1 METYNRV
8 FPRPGRD
15 HFELMEYES
24 LKSLVLGLT
33 VIHISNIPPWKKR
46 GKELFIPGR
55 QPYRHLNYQLASQM
69 GNYYL
74 NTYYML
80 GTELG
85 HNGYNGEHTFPP
97 LWNL

>member
-1 METYNRV
+1 
-8 FPRPGRD
+8 
-15 HFELMEYES
+15 MEYES
-24 LKSLVLGLT
+24 LFRDFSLVLDLT
-33 VIHISNIPPWKKR
+33 VIHISNIPHWEKK
-46 GKELFIPGR
+46 GEKELFIPGR

-85 HNGYNGEHTFPP
+85 HNGYNGEHKLPP
-97 LWNL
+97 LWS